1 VRKTADA
8 VRAPGADTFRMS
20 RRTLVLVS
28 VGAAV
33 VAAGVLVGL
42 FAFASSGTK
51 APPAAAVQ
59 GAGRVTNLLQGIPHH
74 GTTLGNPSA
83 PVTLVEF
90 ADPQCPYCGEWER
103 GALPTIVS
111 RYVRTGK
118 VRIVFEG
125 LAFVGAD
132 SVTALRTALAA
143 APQNRF
149 WNVLEL
155 LYENQGAEN
164 TGWVTDSLLHQ
175 IGAAIPDLDS
185 ERMFTDRSS
194 SAVDRAI
201 TQADTAAR
209 DAGVT
214 ATPSFAVGPTGGQ
227 FRLVHVSSL
236 TASALTPALDA
247 ALKQ

>member
-1 VRKTADA
+1 
-8 VRAPGADTFRMS
+8 MS

-28 VGAAV
+28 LAAAV
-33 VAAGVLVGL
+33 VASVLAIVTACGSGG
-42 FAFASSGTK
+42 AKTQTSPTVTGADRVAS
-51 APPAAAVQ
+51 
-59 GAGRVTNLLQGIPHH
+59 LLQGIPQH
-74 GTTLGNPSA
+74 GTTLGQPSA

-90 ADPQCPYCGEWER
+90 ADPQCPYCGDWER
-103 GALPTIVS
+103 DALPTIVS

-155 LYENQGAEN
+155 LYENQGTEN
-164 TGWVTDSLLHQ
+164 TGWVTDSLLHD
-175 IGAAIPDLDS
+175 IGAAVPGLDS
-185 ERMFTDRSS
+185 KRMFAERSS
-194 SAVDRAI
+194 TAVDQAM
-201 TQADTAAR
+201 TQASTAAR

-214 ATPSFAVGPTGGQ
+214 GTPSFAVGRTGGQ
-227 FRLVHVSSL
+227 LRLVHVTSL
-236 TASALTPALDA
+236 TASAITPALDA